1 MTVDVWYAGFVYR
14 LRWDKLNKQWTDFR
28 LHPTKIAFFSVST
41 RMWPSGLFFC
51 PRSSFFSSSLTA
63 HPPSSTERQW
73 LVDKVT
79 VLSQEMGTQVSLVP
93 PSEPEADESEA
104 YLRIALPT

>member
-1 MTVDVWYAGFVYR
+1 VYR

-41 RMWPSGLFFC
+41 RMWPSGLFCSILSCF
-51 PRSSFFSSSLTA
+51 SSLTLF
-63 HPPSSTERQW
+63 PTERQW

-79 VLSQEMGTQVSLVP
+79 LLSQEMGTQVNLVP

-104 YLRIALPT
+104 FLSVALPT